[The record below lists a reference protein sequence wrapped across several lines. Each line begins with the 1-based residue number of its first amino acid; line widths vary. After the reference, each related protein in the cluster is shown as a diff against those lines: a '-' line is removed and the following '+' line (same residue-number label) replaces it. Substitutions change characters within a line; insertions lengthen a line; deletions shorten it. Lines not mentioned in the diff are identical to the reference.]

1 MTLGQLASAVG
12 ATMESGSA
20 DLEITGVAGLEQAVA
35 GQVAFVANPKYAA
48 LAKTTAASA
57 IIVDEKFPALATPLL
72 RCKNPYLAFAKALEL
87 FYQPPRYVP
96 GIHSTAVIDPSSKI
110 GEGAHVGPYAVVEA
124 DVVIGT
130 NA

>member
-1 MTLGQLASAVG
+1 MKLSEIAAKLGARIEG
-12 ATMESGSA
+12 GSP
-20 DLEITGVAGLEQAVA
+20 DLEIIGIAGLEQATA

-87 FYQPPRYVP
+87 FVIAIDTRDEGLPTCRGLWSRY
-96 GIHSTAVIDPSSKI
+96 GC
-110 GEGAHVGPYAVVEA
+110 
-124 DVVIGT
+124 
-130 NA
+130 